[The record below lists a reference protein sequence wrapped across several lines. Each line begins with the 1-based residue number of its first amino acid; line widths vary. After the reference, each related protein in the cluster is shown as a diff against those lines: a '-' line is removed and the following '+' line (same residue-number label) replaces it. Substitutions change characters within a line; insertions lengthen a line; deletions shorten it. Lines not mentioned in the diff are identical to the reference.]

1 MSTLDDAIQAIR
13 MGDKDEG
20 RQILEEM
27 LEADEGNEQIW
38 LWLTT
43 VVDTNEDREVCLEN
57 VLALNPDNAV
67 AQKSLNDVRSGRFD
81 AHELMSAAI
90 GEIEEEEEPAP
101 GGTFIDEFRRAS
113 EEEEEGEDELV
124 MPSTMA
130 KSKGQQKKQAARQK
144 GGGFKLN
151 PRLIIMAVLVLL
163 VICGLAGAAVYNLFL
178 GGSGSSGEPTE
189 QVTPPGGGDSGG
201 TVQPVETPAPV
212 ETAPVPP
219 TDTPTPTKPPLLLPT
234 PKPTEPPTAT
244 ATQVVA
250 PTP

>member
-27 LEADEGNEQIW
+27 LEADEGNEQVW
-38 LWLTT
+38 LWLCT

-57 VLALNPDNAV
+57 VLALNPDNAI
-67 AQKSLNDVRSGRFD
+67 AQKALNDARSGRFN

-90 GEIEEEEEPAP
+90 GEMEEEEEPAP
-101 GGTFIDEFRRAS
+101 GASFIDEFRRAS
-113 EEEEEGEDELV
+113 EEEEEDDELV

-130 KSKGQQKKQAARQK
+130 KSKAQKKQAPKKQ
-144 GGGFKLN
+144 GSGFKLN
-151 PRLIIMAVLVLL
+151 PRLVIMAVLVLL
-163 VICGLAGAAVYNLFL
+163 VVCGLAGAAAYNLFL
-178 GGSGSSGEPTE
+178 GGGGSSVEATVP
-189 QVTPPGGGDSGG
+189 VTPAGSGG
-201 TVQPVETPAPV
+201 EVQPTDTPIPAEATPA
-212 ETAPVPP
+212 PP
-219 TDTPTPTKPPLLLPT
+219 TDTPTATRPPLLLPT
-234 PKPTEPPTAT
+234 QKPTDLPTPT